1 MSLKKIKSP
10 VTKLDLYRTKMRD
23 IRELDIERKEI
34 KAEFHEM
41 LEPGQT
47 LIGRYMVKTG
57 EYENNRLMSINE
69 ARISLVKEDYDD
81 KAINKILS
89 IISKTSITRQFLV
102 TYHPK

>member
-34 KAEFHEM
+34 KAEFHEL

-47 LIGRYMVKTG
+47 VFGRYMVKTA
-57 EYENNRLMSINE
+57 EHENNRLMSINE
-69 ARISLVKEDYDD
+69 ARIALVKEDYDD
-81 KAINKILS
+81 KEINKILC
-89 IISKTSITRQFLV
+89 IISKTSTTRQFLV
-102 TYHPK
+102 TYNPK

>member
-34 KAEFHEM
+34 KAEFHAM

-47 LIGRYMVKTG
+47 IIGRYVVKTA
-57 EYENNRLMSINE
+57 EHENNRLMSINE
-69 ARISLVKEDYDD
+69 ARIALVKEDYDD
-81 KAINKILS
+81 RDINKVLS
-89 IISKTSITRQFLV
+89 IISKTSITRQFLI
-102 TYHPK
+102 TYNPK